1 MGERHT
7 PCHQLH
13 FTVGMM
19 FLQVFSV
26 QLVSLKNAIAHF
38 LCLTI
43 FLCTIR
49 AGGPS
54 GISLME
60 TARDET
66 SVPTSS
72 NHAFHCSQVTPLHPH
87 LQSLPAHHCPLL
99 EPPAEQLRSEDEWT
113 RTGRP
118 SAVLCTHSCPA
129 TGCRE
134 LGVDGAPG
142 AAASTGTLKGA
153 HLGPSVPTAA
163 CEGWACLPRQCGQ
176 QPGYR
181 HAGHV
186 RLEGP

>member
-13 FTVGMM
+13 LTVGMM

-38 LCLTI
+38 LYLTI

-54 GISLME
+54 GISLVE

-66 SVPTSS
+66 SVPMSS
-72 NHAFHCSQVTPLHPH
+72 NHAFRCSRVIPLHPH

-99 EPPAEQLRSEDEWT
+99 EPPAEQLRSEDLS
-113 RTGRP
+113 GRGP
-118 SAVLCTHSCPA
+118 
-129 TGCRE
+129 
-134 LGVDGAPG
+134 GAPPPCS
-142 AAASTGTLKGA
+142 APILVWQLDAESWVWMELQ
-153 HLGPSVPTAA
+153 
-163 CEGWACLPRQCGQ
+163 EQLPRLA
-176 QPGYR
+176 R
-181 HAGHV
+181 
-186 RLEGP
+186 